1 MLHLIKLHTYPQEAM
16 YVYGSFDSQFAHLIS
31 NIDRSENVLAE
42 TDMIYVNNLRSKRER
57 TPAETDIYVNILR
70 SKRERT
76 PQMIS

>member
-1 MLHLIKLHTYPQEAM
+1 MC
-16 YVYGSFDSQFAHLIS
+16 VYGSFDSQFAHLIS

-42 TDMIYVNNLRSKRER
+42 TDMIHVNNLRSKRER
-57 TPAETDIYVNILR
+57 TPAETDIYVYILR